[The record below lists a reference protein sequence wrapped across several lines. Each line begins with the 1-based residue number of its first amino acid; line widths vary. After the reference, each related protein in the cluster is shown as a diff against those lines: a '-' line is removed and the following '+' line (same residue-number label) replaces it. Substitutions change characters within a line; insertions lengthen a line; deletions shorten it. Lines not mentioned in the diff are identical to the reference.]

1 MENYP
6 QLKTRLSNASKIV
19 NNQLA
24 KLRMLDTKF
33 NTLDADLRNKIIIN
47 IKNGDNVRAKT
58 LANELA
64 NIRKI
69 KQTSQKLLMSLEVI
83 VIRFSTISEFAE
95 VLETINPM
103 IETVKE
109 VKNDITKTVP
119 AATSIISEMSTLSS
133 NLLIQTNVN
142 ETIDHIS
149 IPVNS
154 DALEILNEVQT
165 IMEEE
170 TKSKLPVIPKSINDN
185 MKYSSKKNEL
195 QSKRSKLLLEA

>member
-24 KLRMLDTKF
+24 KLRMLDTRF
-33 NTLDADLRNKIIIN
+33 NTLDVDLRNKIIIN

-58 LANELA
+58 LANELV

-69 KQTSQKLLMSLEVI
+69 KHTSQKLLMSLEVI

-109 VKNDITKTVP
+109 VKNDITKTIP

-133 NLLIQTNVN
+133 DILIQTNVN
-142 ETIDHIS
+142 SNINPIS

-170 TKSKLPVIPKSINDN
+170 TKSKLPAIPNSINDN
-185 MKYSSKKNEL
+185 IKYSSKKNEL
-195 QSKRSKLLLEA
+195 LNKSSNVLLEA

>member
-24 KLRMLDTKF
+24 KLRMLDTRF
-33 NTLDADLRNKIIIN
+33 NTLDVDLRNKIIIN

-58 LANELA
+58 LANELV

-69 KQTSQKLLMSLEVI
+69 KHTSQKLLMSLEVI

-109 VKNDITKTVP
+109 VKNDITKTIP

-133 NLLIQTNVN
+133 DILIQTNVN
-142 ETIDHIS
+142 SNINPIS

-170 TKSKLPVIPKSINDN
+170 TKSKLPAIPNSINDN
-185 MKYSSKKNEL
+185 IKYSSKKNDL
-195 QSKRSKLLLEA
+195 LNKSSNVLLEA